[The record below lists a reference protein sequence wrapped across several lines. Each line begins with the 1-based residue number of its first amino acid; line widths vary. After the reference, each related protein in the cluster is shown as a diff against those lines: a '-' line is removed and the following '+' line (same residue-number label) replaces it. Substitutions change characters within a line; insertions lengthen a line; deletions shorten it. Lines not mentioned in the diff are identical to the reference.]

1 MPFQDWG
8 SRERLSEIA
17 RSYAAEDHR
26 VLMLEYRVPFRF
38 ESLGGLSQIPI
49 RYQHSPESS
58 WVWMATAIFPHVE
71 KPNGTDP
78 DSPRQLMVKI
88 EIGKNRKT
96 LGFQRRVVDP
106 PGAGSWTPV
115 YNIAGRG
122 RMPFVWPFPLFL
134 EGGDLLTVTFWNQS
148 AGEISTPHSITA
160 IGVSLYPL
168 DSGNA
173 S

>member
-1 MPFQDWG
+1 VPFQDWG

-17 RSYAAEDHR
+17 RSYAAADHR
-26 VLMLEYRVPFRF
+26 VRFLEYRVPFGF
-38 ESLGGLSQIPI
+38 TTLAGLTQIPI
-49 RYQHSPESS
+49 RYQQQQECS

-71 KPNGTDP
+71 KPNGIDP
-78 DSPRQLMVKI
+78 DSPRQLMAKI
-88 EIGKNRKT
+88 EIGKNRKA

-106 PGAGSWTPV
+106 AGAGVWTPI

-134 EGGDLLTVTFWNQS
+134 EAGDLLTVTFWNQG
-148 AGEISTPHSITA
+148 AGELTETSITA

-168 DSGNA
+168 DSENA
-173 S
+173 A